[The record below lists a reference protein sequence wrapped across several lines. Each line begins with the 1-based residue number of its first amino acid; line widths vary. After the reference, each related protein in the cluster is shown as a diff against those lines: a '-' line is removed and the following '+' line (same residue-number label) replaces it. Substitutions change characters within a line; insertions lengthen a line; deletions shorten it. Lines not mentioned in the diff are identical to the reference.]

1 MLTVHVILAPPSANV
16 TLDDY
21 LGFGAVANQVKLR
34 DIMSTIDGPFCY
46 MYDD

>member
-1 MLTVHVILAPPSANV
+1 MLIVRVLLAPPNANV

-34 DIMSTIDGPFCY
+34 DIISTIDGPFCY